1 MEYNF
6 SEVGLNALKEAYYE
20 NYNND
25 NRLPEL
31 FELIDEDKL
40 HEWFCGQFERDFTYG
55 ELVEMFG
62 ECN

>member
-1 MEYNF
+1 MEYDF
-6 SEVGLNALKEAYYE
+6 SEVGLNALEEAYYE

-25 NRLPEL
+25 SRLPEL

-40 HEWFCGQFERDFTYG
+40 YEWFCGQFERDFTYG

-62 ECN
+62 ECD